1 MICIIAHA
9 IWLGYTQVRG
19 DKMWTVLFLC
29 MNRCLDKAAI
39 AEADPA
45 TAVTVT
51 VPTTAPAP
59 AAAVAAAGAASEGRD
74 KQWRDA
80 RRNGRAEAGAARY
93 GRGEQQ
99 WARRATCTAS
109 NEASWLPAASS
120 RRHGQERVEAAM
132 QCVLDSC

>member
-51 VPTTAPAP
+51 EVEEVKMVARPCSLRPWWRSPALGRRPFLARRRRLSAGVVRGVLWPAASTAQVVRRRWV
-59 AAAVAAAGAASEGRD
+59 AAVAR
-74 KQWRDA
+74 K
-80 RRNGRAEAGAARY
+80 
-93 GRGEQQ
+93 
-99 WARRATCTAS
+99 
-109 NEASWLPAASS
+109 SS
-120 RRHGQERVEAAM
+120 PPRQI
-132 QCVLDSC
+132 